1 MHLSLGRSM
10 SRRLKSYNTVSPGPV
25 AHAID
30 GVLVGNRIVVWDIQ
44 NSRLL
49 FGNGYFGKPI
59 GISKPKGTQF
69 SHPLI
74 LDLMEGYYLSLRL
87 KLILRTNDGKPLSA
101 LDVKSICR
109 KQYEGFDTKYL
120 VFQDL
125 RDKGY
130 IVSPGIKFGCDFAVY
145 EHGPGI
151 DHAPYLVQVCRPH
164 SDLTTTSIV
173 LAGRLATTVKKQF
186 IVAIPMPKEKKVEFV
201 GFDWWRA

>member
-1 MHLSLGRSM
+1 M
-10 SRRLKSYNTVSPGPV
+10 SRHSRSCNTVTSGPV
-25 AHAID
+25 AQAID
-30 GVLVGNRIVVWDIQ
+30 GVLVGNRIVVWDIES
-44 NSRLL
+44 SRLL
-49 FGNGYFGKPI
+49 FGRGYFGKPI

-74 LDLMEGYYLSLRL
+74 LDLMEGYYLFLKLRL
-87 KLILRTNDGKPLSA
+87 VLRTNDGRSLSA
-101 LDVKSICR
+101 LHIKSICR
-109 KQYEGFDTKYL
+109 KQYEGFDAKYL

-125 RDKGY
+125 RDRGY

-151 DHAPYLVQVCRPH
+151 DHAPYLVQVCKPYA
-164 SDLTTTSIV
+164 DITATSIV

-186 IVAIPMPKEKKVEFV
+186 IVAIPMPKEKRVEFI